1 MEQIYFDHSATT
13 PIHPEVLGAMMSL
26 FANRFGNPSS
36 IHREGRFAREAVE
49 TARRRVA
56 ALIGGDPSEIV
67 FTGGGT
73 EADNLAVLGSA
84 FAQKERKNHLIT
96 SAIEHPA
103 VEQACRHLTER
114 GFSVTILPV
123 DGEGRV
129 DPDEVRRAITGR
141 TFLITIMHANNE
153 VGTIQPL
160 REIGSIAR
168 ERGIGF
174 HTDAVQSVG
183 KIPVAVTNLGVD
195 LLSIAGHK
203 IQGPK
208 GTGALYIRSGA
219 TLAPITFGGHQE
231 RGLRSGTENVPG
243 IVGLGMACAI
253 ALRDLNARA
262 IRLQAL
268 RDELERRIR
277 AEIPDIRMN
286 GHPSERLPH
295 LSSLSFAGVSG
306 EALVRALDLR
316 GIAVSAGSACA
327 AGETRISP
335 VLASLRVPEEFSV
348 GTVRFSLG
356 RGNTEEELDRAV
368 PILKALVERQR
379 GRR

>member
-306 EALVRALDLR
+306 EALARALDLR